1 MSLGV
6 YCECGVC
13 CAVEEEDTGHSVICP
28 CGRTVVVPLLDE
40 FRDRPRLLSAATL
53 ERRIRRLLAEGELPD
68 TDACRACGQEDARV
82 VKIVAACERRSVH
95 TSGGSSFLFIP
106 LPWGFIGARIH
117 EETRVEI
124 RGRDTDIRTPVSL
137 CASCHR
143 GLRRPSRPL
152 DGLALAALLLAVI
165 VLIFIGFNGYPLFL
179 IGIVAAVAGMI
190 LVPWRRSRVWR
201 RWDEAVKGL
210 LRKVPVYRQLLEDYP
225 HAVIIIPQRKS
236 R

>member
-13 CAVEEEDTGHSVICP
+13 CAVEEEDAGHSVICP

-40 FRDRPRLLSAATL
+40 FRERPHLLSAATL

-68 TDACRACGQEDARV
+68 TDACRGCGNEDARI
-82 VKIVAACERRSVH
+82 VKVVAACERRSVH
-95 TSGGSSFLFIP
+95 TSGGPSFLFIP
-106 LPWGFIGARIH
+106 LPWGFLWATMR
-117 EETRVEI
+117 EETRVEL
-124 RGRDTDIRTPVSL
+124 RGRNTDIPTPISL
-137 CASCHR
+137 CPACHR

-152 DGLALAALLLAVI
+152 DGLALGLLLLAVI
-165 VLIFIGFNGYPLFL
+165 VLIFVVFNGYPLFL
-179 IGIVAAVAGMI
+179 IGIGAAVVGMI
-190 LVPWRRSRVWR
+190 LVPWRRSRAWK

-210 LRKVPVYRQLLEDYP
+210 LRKVPVYRQVLEDYP
-225 HAVIIIPQRKS
+225 HATIIIPQRKS